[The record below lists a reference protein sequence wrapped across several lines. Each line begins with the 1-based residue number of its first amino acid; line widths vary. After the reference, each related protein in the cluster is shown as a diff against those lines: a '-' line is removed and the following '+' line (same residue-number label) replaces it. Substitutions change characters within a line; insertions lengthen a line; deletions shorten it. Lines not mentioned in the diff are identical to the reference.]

1 MVTNIIFAISIFW
14 TILFTWVNFS
24 RVICKYGVSALN
36 NIYMAIGWTAIITH
50 IIGIW

>member
-1 MVTNIIFAISIFW
+1 MITNIIFTIAIFW

-24 RVICKYGVSALN
+24 RTIYKCGVSALN